1 MMCGLGARIR
11 RNLQNAVFYPARLA
25 ASVMIEK
32 FACMNGWV
40 ASEFLDLNHTSKSM
54 LLVSFW
60 FRSSLRVQAA
70 SAGGL
75 RNRDTSLYA
84 PHGLPREMA
93 MSELRQQTIAL
104 WILLM
109 LLILVPW
116 ALE

>member
-1 MMCGLGARIR
+1 MMCGPGARIL
-11 RNLQNAVFYPARLA
+11 RNLQNAVFCPACLA
-25 ASVMIEK
+25 A
-32 FACMNGWV
+32 
-40 ASEFLDLNHTSKSM
+40 
-54 LLVSFW
+54 
-60 FRSSLRVQAA
+60 
-70 SAGGL
+70 
-75 RNRDTSLYA
+75 SLYA

>member
-1 MMCGLGARIR
+1 MMCGPGARIL
-11 RNLQNAVFYPARLA
+11 RNLRGAVFCPVRLA
-25 ASVMIEK
+25 A
-32 FACMNGWV
+32 
-40 ASEFLDLNHTSKSM
+40 
-54 LLVSFW
+54 
-60 FRSSLRVQAA
+60 
-70 SAGGL
+70 
-75 RNRDTSLYA
+75 SLYA